1 MSPKRI
7 SGVTIALAAACLA
20 APMAACGAG
29 ITRPAVPGD
38 MEPPSSHKPF
48 LIGHAIGTQN
58 YVCFVNASGVATW
71 VQYGPQA
78 TLFDDRGDEIA
89 THFLSLS
96 PEQVPAARPTWQQ
109 SRDSSAVWAL
119 TPPLVTYGEPDYVE
133 PGAIPWL
140 LLATA
145 GTSDGP
151 NGGDRLAGT
160 TFIQRVHTSGG
171 VKPTNTCQEGDKA
184 FVPYAA
190 DYYFY
195 RKAKGG
201 PKDD

>member
-140 LLATA
+140 LLDVVGAQYGTPAGHKLSWATH
-145 GTSDGP
+145 
-151 NGGDRLAGT
+151 
-160 TFIQRVHTSGG
+160 IQRVNTAGG
-171 VKPTNTCQEGDKA
+171 VAPAGGCGAAGDVGRKVL
-184 FVPYAA
+184 VPYLA
-190 DYYFY
+190 DYVFY
-195 RKAKGG
+195 R
-201 PKDD
+201 P